1 MSQKIATAPDGQ
13 SISAANKQPSVRGI
27 AIIAG
32 AGPAGLTAA
41 YELLKRTDI
50 QPLVLEMTDA
60 IGGIAQTYNYK
71 GNRIDIGG
79 HRFFSKSE
87 RIMNWWFAIMPRQG
101 KPSADTVEKQHEIEY
116 AAEAMVE
123 YLCEE
128 CSPRSETRDMRH
140 ESTLSDDLK
149 SQISNLK
156 SSQVVRIRRPAPD
169 PEKEDAVMLQ
179 RPRVSRIFYRK
190 NFFPYPIGI
199 TFMVA
204 KRLGFWNTF
213 MIGMSYIKRHF
224 FPLKDE
230 TYLDAFYRN
239 RFGDR
244 LYRTFFEAY
253 TEKVWGVPCSQI
265 RADWGAQRVK
275 GLSLKRA
282 VTHAIKDLLSSDFK
296 KQQAER
302 EISLITRFFYP
313 KFGPGQMWEIVTEQ
327 IRKCGGEVRMRSR
340 VSGVHLEK
348 RQEGQE
354 MNVVAVTIEN
364 TETGETKRVACD
376 YFFSTMP
383 IKHLAGMMTPHPPA
397 RVVEVAEGLHY
408 RDFLTVGLLLKKLH
422 VQEKGKKPQADVP
435 DNWIYIQDGGVRVGR
450 VQIFNNWSPYMVA
463 DRKNTQ
469 WIGLEYFVNEGG
481 DLWVM
486 DDQTLIQLGISEMV
500 KIGMIRAEDVLDG
513 CVLRMPKAY
522 PAYIG
527 SYDQLHVVR
536 EFVEKIPNLFLTG
549 RNGMHR
555 YNNQDH
561 SMLTAMLAVD
571 NILEGRTDKSN
582 LWEVN
587 LEMTYHEEKKTGE

>member
-1 MSQKIATAPDGQ
+1 MT
-13 SISAANKQPSVRGI
+13 KQI

-41 YELLKRTDI
+41 YELLKRTNI
-50 QPLVLEMTDA
+50 QPIVLEMTDA

-79 HRFFSKSE
+79 HRFFSKVD
-87 RIMNWWFAIMPRQG
+87 RVMDWWFAVMPRQG
-101 KPSADTVEKQHEIEY
+101 KPAADTIEKKHEIEY
-116 AAEAMVE
+116 MTDVIVS
-123 YLCEE
+123 YLCPECVPEE
-128 CSPRSETRDMRH
+128 MSNAECRIPNNPGQKDSVLHSTFDIRH
-140 ESTLSDDLK
+140 LK
-149 SQISNLK
+149 TVSLK
-156 SSQVVRIRRPAPD
+156 RLAPD
-169 PEKEDAVMLQ
+169 PEKEDNVMLQ

-230 TYLDAFYRN
+230 TYLDAFYIN

-282 VTHAIKDLLSSDFK
+282 VVHALKDLLSSDFK
-296 KQQAER
+296 KQQEER
-302 EISLITRFFYP
+302 ETSLITRFFYP
-313 KFGPGQMWEIVTEQ
+313 KFGPGQMWEIVTDQ
-327 IRKCGGEVRMRSR
+327 VKKCGGEVRMRHR
-340 VSGVHLEK
+340 VSGVHVEAGK
-348 RQEGQE
+348 
-354 MNVVAVTIEN
+354 VVAATIEDM
-364 TETGETKRVACD
+364 ETGKTERIACD

-397 RVVEVAEGLHY
+397 RVTEVAEGLYY

-435 DNWIYIQDGGVRVGR
+435 DNWIYIQEGGVRVGR
-450 VQIFNNWSPYMVA
+450 VQLFNNWSPYMVK
-463 DRKNTQ
+463 DHKNTK
-469 WIGLEYFVNEGG
+469 WIGLEYFVSEGG

-486 DDQTLIQLGISEMV
+486 EDQALIQLGISEMV
-500 KIGMIRAEDVLDG
+500 KIGMIQAEDVLDG

-527 SYDQLHVVR
+527 SYTQLDVVR
-536 EFVEKIPNLFLTG
+536 EFVEGIPNLYLVG

-561 SMLTAMLAVD
+561 SMLTSMLAVD
-571 NILEGRTDKSN
+571 NIISGRTDKSN

-587 LEMTYHEEKKTGE
+587 LDMVYHEEKKQ

>member
-1 MSQKIATAPDGQ
+1 MK
-13 SISAANKQPSVRGI
+13 KI

-32 AGPAGLTAA
+32 AGPAGLTTA

-50 QPLVLEMTDA
+50 TPIVCEMTTA
-60 IGGIAQTYNYK
+60 IGGIAQTFNYK

-79 HRFFSKSE
+79 HRFFSKID
-87 RIMNWWFAIMPRQG
+87 RVMDWWFNILPRQG
-101 KPSADTVEKQHEIEY
+101 MPSADTALKNHEIEY
-116 AAEAMVE
+116 VAQSVME
-123 YLCEE
+123 YLCGKCAPPEAV
-128 CSPRSETRDMRH
+128 SDKRSATSNHASSFQLPAYSSTR
-140 ESTLSDDLK
+140 L
-149 SQISNLK
+149 
-156 SSQVVRIRRPAPD
+156 APD
-169 PEKEDAVMLQ
+169 PEIDDDVMLQ
-179 RPRVSRIFYRK
+179 RPRVSRIFYYK

-230 TYLDAFYRN
+230 SYLDAFYIN

-244 LYRTFFEAY
+244 LYKTFFEAY

-265 RADWGAQRVK
+265 KSDWGAQRVK
-275 GLSLKRA
+275 GLSLRRA
-282 VTHAIKDLLSSDFK
+282 VVHAVKDLLSSDFA
-296 KQQAER
+296 KQQKNR
-302 EISLITRFFYP
+302 ETSLITRFFYP
-313 KFGPGQMWEIVTEQ
+313 KFGPGQMWETVAKQ
-327 IRKCGGEVRMRSR
+327 VQACGGEIRMQTRI
-340 VSGVHLEK
+340 SGVHLGRQEGEK
-348 RQEGQE
+348 RQESEGLD
-354 MNVVAVTIEN
+354 VVAVTIEN
-364 TETGETKRVACD
+364 IVTGETERFECD

-383 IKHLAGMMTPHPPA
+383 IKHLMGMMTPHPPA
-397 RVVEVAEGLHY
+397 RVVEVAEGLVY

-422 VQEKGKKPQADVP
+422 VQEKGKTPAVEVP
-435 DNWIYIQDGGVRVGR
+435 DNWIYIQEGDVRVGR

-463 DRKNTQ
+463 DWKNTQ

-481 DLWVM
+481 DLWIK
-486 DDQTLIQLGISEMV
+486 DDKDLIELGIKEME
-500 KIGMIRAEDVLDG
+500 KIGMIKREDILDG

-522 PAYIG
+522 PAYFG

-536 EFVEKIPNLFLTG
+536 EFVEKIPNLFLIG

-571 NILEGRTDKSN
+571 NIIAGRTDTSN

-587 LEMTYHEEKKTGE
+587 LEGEYHEEKKK

>member
-1 MSQKIATAPDGQ
+1 MSQK
-13 SISAANKQPSVRGI
+13 I

-50 QPLVLEMTDA
+50 KPVILEMTDA

-79 HRFFSKSE
+79 HRFFSKVD
-87 RIMNWWFAIMPRQG
+87 RVMDWWFQIMPRQS
-101 KPSADTVEKQHEIEY
+101 KPSADTIEKQHEIDY
-116 AAEAMVE
+116 VAESIVE
-123 YLCEE
+123 YLCPE
-128 CSPRSETRDMRH
+128 CSPDGKTVKVTMKD
-140 ESTLSDDLK
+140 
-149 SQISNLK
+149 
-156 SSQVVRIRRPAPD
+156 VD
-169 PEKEDAVMLQ
+169 PEKTDHVMLQ

-213 MIGMSYIKRHF
+213 MIGMSYIKRHI

-230 TYLDAFYRN
+230 TYLDAFYKN

-253 TEKVWGVPCSQI
+253 TEKVWGVPCAQI

-282 VTHAIKDLLSSDFK
+282 VGHALKDLLSSDFK
-296 KQQAER
+296 KQQEER
-302 EISLITRFFYP
+302 ETSLITRFFYP
-313 KFGPGQMWEIVTEQ
+313 KFGPGQMWEIVTDQ
-327 IRKCGGEVRMRSR
+327 VKKCGGDVRMRHR
-340 VSGVHLEK
+340 VSGVHV
-348 RQEGQE
+348 EGGK
-354 MNVVAVTIEN
+354 VVAATIEDMQTGK
-364 TETGETKRVACD
+364 TERMACD

-383 IKHLAGMMTPHPPA
+383 IKNLAGMMTPHPPA

-435 DNWIYIQDGGVRVGR
+435 DNWIYIQEGGVRVGR
-450 VQIFNNWSPYMVA
+450 VQLFNNWSPYMVK
-463 DRKNTQ
+463 DRKNTT

-486 DDQTLIQLGISEMV
+486 EDQALIQLGISEMV
-500 KIGMIRAEDVLDG
+500 KIGMIQAEDVLDG

-527 SYDQLHVVR
+527 SYTQLDVVR
-536 EFVEKIPNLFLTG
+536 EFVEGIPNLYLVG

-561 SMLTAMLAVD
+561 SMLTSMLAVD
-571 NILEGRTDKSN
+571 NIIAGRTDKSN

-587 LEMTYHEEKKTGE
+587 LDMVYHEEKKK

>member
-1 MSQKIATAPDGQ
+1 MK
-13 SISAANKQPSVRGI
+13 KI

-50 QPLVLEMTDA
+50 TPLVCEMTDA
-60 IGGIAQTYNYK
+60 IGGIAQTFNYK

-87 RIMNWWFAIMPRQG
+87 RVMNWWFAIMPRQG
-101 KPSADTVEKQHEIEY
+101 KPAADTELQQHEIDY
-116 AAEAMVE
+116 VAESVVE
-123 YLCEE
+123 YLCTD
-128 CSPRSETRDMRH
+128 CSPDG
-140 ESTLSDDLK
+140 
-149 SQISNLK
+149 K
-156 SSQVVRIRRPAPD
+156 SSSRTVRAPD
-169 PEKEDAVMLQ
+169 PETDDNVMLH

-204 KRLGFWNTF
+204 RRLGFSNTF
-213 MIGMSYIKRHF
+213 MIGLSYIKRHF

-230 TYLDAFYRN
+230 TYLDAFYIN

-244 LYRTFFEAY
+244 LYHTFFEAY
-253 TEKVWGVPCSQI
+253 TEKVWGVPCSEI

-282 VTHAIKDLLSSDFK
+282 LVHAFKDLLSSDFK
-296 KQQAER
+296 KKQEER
-302 EISLITRFFYP
+302 ETSLITRFFYP
-313 KFGPGQMWEIVTEQ
+313 KFGPGQMWEIVTHQ
-327 IRKCGGEVRMRSR
+327 VKACGGEVRMRTR
-340 VSGVHLEK
+340 ISGVHVEDGKIVAATLED
-348 RQEGQE
+348 
-354 MNVVAVTIEN
+354 MVTGT
-364 TETGETKRVACD
+364 TERVTCD

-397 RVVEVAEGLHY
+397 RVVEVAEGLVY

-422 VQEKGKKPQADVP
+422 VQERGKKAATHVP
-435 DNWIYIQDGGVRVGR
+435 DNWIYIQEGGVRVGR
-450 VQIFNNWSPYMVA
+450 VQIFNNWSPYMVK
-463 DRKNTQ
+463 DWKHTQ

-481 DLWVM
+481 DLWVR
-486 DDQTLIQLGISEMV
+486 DDEDLIELGITEME
-500 KIGMIRAEDVLDG
+500 KIGMIKREDILDG

-522 PAYIG
+522 PAYFG

-536 EFVEKIPNLFLTG
+536 EFVSKIPNLFLIG

-571 NILEGRTDKSN
+571 NIIACRTDTSN
-582 LWEVN
+582 MWEVN
-587 LEMTYHEEKKTGE
+587 LEGEYHEEKKRG

>member
-1 MSQKIATAPDGQ
+1 MS
-13 SISAANKQPSVRGI
+13 NKI

-50 QPLVLEMTDA
+50 TPIVLEMTDA

-79 HRFFSKSE
+79 HRFFSKVD
-87 RIMNWWFAIMPRQG
+87 RVMDWWFAIMPRQSE
-101 KPSADTVEKQHEIEY
+101 PAADTIEKQHEIDY
-116 AAEAMVE
+116 VAESIVE
-123 YLCEE
+123 YLCPACAEASVGGPT
-128 CSPRSETRDMRH
+128 CAPDGKTVRVTMRD
-140 ESTLSDDLK
+140 
-149 SQISNLK
+149 
-156 SSQVVRIRRPAPD
+156 VD
-169 PEKEDAVMLQ
+169 PEKTDNVMLQ

-224 FPLKDE
+224 FPLTDE

-244 LYRTFFEAY
+244 LYKTFFEAY
-253 TEKVWGVPCSQI
+253 TEKVWGVPCSAI

-282 VTHAIKDLLSSDFK
+282 VLHAVKDLLSSDFK
-296 KQQAER
+296 KQQEER
-302 EISLITRFFYP
+302 ETSLITRFFYP
-313 KFGPGQMWEIVTEQ
+313 KFGPGQMWEIVADQ
-327 IRKCGGEVRMRSR
+327 VKKCGGEVRMQHR
-340 VSGVHLEK
+340 VSGVHV
-348 RQEGQE
+348 EGGKI
-354 MNVVAVTIEN
+354 VAATIEDMQTGK
-364 TETGETKRVACD
+364 TERMACE

-397 RVVEVAEGLHY
+397 RVVEVAEGLYY

-422 VQEKGKKPQADVP
+422 VQEKKKQPQASVP
-435 DNWIYIQDGGVRVGR
+435 DNWIYIQEGGVRVGR
-450 VQIFNNWSPYMVA
+450 VQLFNNWSPYMVA

-481 DLWVM
+481 DLWIM
-486 DDQTLIQLGISEMV
+486 DDQSLIQLGISEMV

-536 EFVEKIPNLFLTG
+536 EFVENIPNLFLVG

-561 SMLTAMLAVD
+561 SMLTSMLAVD
-571 NILEGRTDKSN
+571 NIIAGRTDKSN

-587 LEMTYHEEKKTGE
+587 LDMVYHEEKKK